1 MGVSLLL
8 QKRLASSVL
17 KCGKRKI
24 WLDPNEVN
32 EISMANSR
40 APLPSCPVPMQG
52 ARAERVAM
60 ACAPRARGPA
70 PAGPLVR
77 RWRPPHA
84 APRRARPAPPSSPFP
99 TP

>member
-84 APRRARPAPPSSPFP
+84 APRRPRPAPPSSPFP
-99 TP
+99 PP